1 MLVTQSCLTL
11 CNPMDCSP
19 PGSPAHVSLGRN
31 AGVGCHFLLQRIF
44 PIRDQTRVSCIASR
58 FFNLWT
64 TMEAPHLNLA
74 QHCKAIIYQFKR
86 KFTSGTYSPLESWGK
101 SQLSDPQSAMP
112 SNGENPTPEHG
123 SHEDQSRQGPW
134 GSNAQHNTDTER
146 SPATA
151 VKRNDKGALWFL
163 HRVKISNLHILDI
176 TLEATC
182 GNNTEVRIPITADI
196 NVKLWV
202 WLRICG
208 LGNAVRYGQWI
219 SNLESGTFLCL
230 CLSLPICKIRRTL

>member
-1 MLVTQSCLTL
+1 
-11 CNPMDCSP
+11 MDCSP

-58 FFNLWT
+58 FFTLWT

-176 TLEATC
+176 TLKRLVETTLKWGSPSLLTSTWNCEYGLEPAVWVMQC
-182 GNNTEVRIPITADI
+182 DMVNESPIWNQALFFASALVSPS
-196 NVKLWV
+196 VK
-202 WLRICG
+202 
-208 LGNAVRYGQWI
+208 
-219 SNLESGTFLCL
+219 
-230 CLSLPICKIRRTL
+230 